1 MERFKPLIV
10 MPALNEEKT
19 LNSILL
25 QLVKICSV
33 LVVDDGSTDSTAS
46 IVSSS
51 GASLLQH
58 QTNKGYAAAINSGF
72 QYAEMFDFTHVITFD
87 ADGEH
92 DPYALIEILNLVK
105 KNSTSMVI
113 GIRVNQRRLSEHIV
127 SYICKLIWGVDDIFC
142 GLKVYPID
150 LWHQYNLFESYDSC
164 GTELFLHGVKDGRR
178 VVQTKITGKKRESKS
193 RFDTPIRAH
202 LRILKQIYY
211 MLGLKC

>member
-1 MERFKPLIV
+1 

-58 QTNKGYAAAINSGF
+58 KTNKGYAAAINSGF

>member
-1 MERFKPLIV
+1 

-33 LVVDDGSTDSTAS
+33 LVVDDGSTDNTAS

-58 QTNKGYAAAINSGF
+58 KTNKGYAAAINSGF